1 LGFYI
6 HSCPKMRYKGR
17 YSPSFLACPETY
29 AWQPMEACRPLL
41 DRAAYS
47 RLDPNPAAVDR
58 DLPRDQLDLGV
69 LCNRKATDYQGYRT
83 MVASQGGDPEQDN
96 EEVSEYAALV
106 GERVGKRMLLYRTNL

>member
-1 LGFYI
+1 MSGNL
-6 HSCPKMRYKGR
+6 R
-17 YSPSFLACPETY
+17 LAADGSLQVLPRAARTLYCS
-29 AWQPMEACRPLL
+29 AAVCRPLL
-41 DRAAYS
+41 DRASYS